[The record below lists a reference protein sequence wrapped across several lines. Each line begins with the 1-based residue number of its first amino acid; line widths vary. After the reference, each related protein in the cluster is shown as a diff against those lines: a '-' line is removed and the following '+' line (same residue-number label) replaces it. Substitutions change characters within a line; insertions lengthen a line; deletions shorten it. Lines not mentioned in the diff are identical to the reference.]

1 MLCAG
6 GAHLNWAA
14 ALSTAC
20 TPELVELVTPRL
32 CCCMG
37 WLPQATFGAEFDP
50 LANDG
55 TLIVPDLLGFGRS
68 LDESLRD
75 FSAERHLDAL
85 DHLLDELGVGDRP
98 VVVGAHS
105 MGCALALRW
114 AARRGGQIRR
124 IVGWAPVCWNAAGV
138 EAELASMG
146 AMARL
151 FAGNTRAAEWAC
163 QLNCRH
169 RTLAGWAAAPTHDS
183 CRPVPGAVAERS
195 LTQIPSLTTSGLGSG
210 HAVQLTW
217 PSCHRVSCE
226 SA

>member
-1 MLCAG
+1 MSDPPTDPIG
-6 GAHLNWAA
+6 HSNRV
-14 ALSTAC
+14 
-20 TPELVELVTPRL
+20 PIP
-32 CCCMG
+32 
-37 WLPQATFGAEFDP
+37 AEEGEG
-50 LANDG
+50 L
-55 TLIVPDLLGFGRS
+55 
-68 LDESLRD
+68 
-75 FSAERHLDAL
+75 
-85 DHLLDELGVGDRP
+85 
-98 VVVGAHS
+98 
-105 MGCALALRW
+105 
-114 AARRGGQIRR
+114 
-124 IVGWAPVCWNAAGV
+124 AGV